1 MADASNTVDRA
12 EVHFL
17 YYKSRVALIGATL
30 KSLVQHVETV
40 KITVCENNNSDP
52 TRRKLWKQT
61 LTVERG

>member
-12 EVHFL
+12 EGHFL

-40 KITVCENNNSDP
+40 TGKPFT
-52 TRRKLWKQT
+52 
-61 LTVERG
+61 